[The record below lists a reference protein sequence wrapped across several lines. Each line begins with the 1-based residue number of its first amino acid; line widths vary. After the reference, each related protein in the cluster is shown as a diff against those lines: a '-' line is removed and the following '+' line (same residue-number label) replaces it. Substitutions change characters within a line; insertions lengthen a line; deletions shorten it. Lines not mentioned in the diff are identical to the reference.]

1 MVNQCCI
8 CPEGVLSEHQDSR
21 ERPKKRSTK
30 SPSKSSS
37 PYQRR
42 KVADPLTDYLESKKS
57 QGGKDLDV
65 KLEIHRDLMKD
76 NEDER
81 SFRREQLELEK
92 ERLRVEEADRNR
104 RYVKEQADS
113 ERMFSLLTEVIKNK
127 MN

>member
-1 MVNQCCI
+1 MINVFNQYHSCT
-8 CPEGVLSEHQDSR
+8 EGVLPEHQDGQ
-21 ERPKKRSTK
+21 EKLKKRATK
-30 SPSKSSS
+30 SPTKSSS

-76 NEDER
+76 NEAER

-92 ERLRVEEADRNR
+92 
-104 RYVKEQADS
+104 
-113 ERMFSLLTEVIKNK
+113 
-127 MN
+127 